1 MAEEQ
6 VGFNPDTV
14 TNPSAQAAVDKLNS
28 DPDFK
33 ARYFSDDPTI
43 RNFAVDQMSTA
54 QQNASRRSY
63 YVPEG
68 PSVDAAEKQIKQA
81 MADPA
86 FQARYQS
93 NDPNIRGQAVQ
104 ELSAL
109 FYAKVGNRP
118 NSDDPVENTPAPQAN
133 SSPSPAPQYTGLIQL
148 GPNYNPN
155 GSPGNSPLET
165 EAYRYR
171 MYGTAGL
178 KATADNTNQGM
189 EL

>member
-6 VGFNPDTV
+6 VGLNPSTIAD
-14 TNPSAQAAVDKLNS
+14 PSAQVAVDKLNS

-33 ARYFSDDPTI
+33 SRYFSDDPTI

-63 YVPEG
+63 YVP
-68 PSVDAAEKQIKQA
+68 PANTIDAAEASIKRT

-93 NDPNIRGQAVQ
+93 NDPNERGKATA
-104 ELSAL
+104 ELSKL
-109 FYAKVGNRP
+109 FFDRFGNAP
-118 NSDDPVENTPAPQAN
+118 NNQDDPVENTPAPQAN
-133 SSPSPAPQYTGLIQL
+133 SNPSPAPQYAGLIPL

-165 EAYRYR
+165 EAYHYR

-178 KATADNTNQGM
+178 KAFRR
-189 EL
+189 